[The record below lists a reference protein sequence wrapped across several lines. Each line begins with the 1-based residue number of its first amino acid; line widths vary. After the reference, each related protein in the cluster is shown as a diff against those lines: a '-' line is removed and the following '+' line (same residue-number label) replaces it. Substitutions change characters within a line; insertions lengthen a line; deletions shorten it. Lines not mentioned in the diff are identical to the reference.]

1 MLTVL
6 SLTCLGNGCV
16 GADTSYSQWTVY
28 LFRGKYTYRINRRSG
43 DLIFNSLNFAKIFQM
58 LSGRADAT
66 FAAQPKSSASPT
78 PWSWTHGCTPKSFK
92 VFTRFANGINAPSY
106 SFIDVAIQH
115 WTHYLCDLRV
125 GCSDDLGISDLHQHP
140 SKKIWA
146 WCEVNMCRWRSLAPI
161 LIRVASPTTLF

>member
-28 LFRGKYTYRINRRSG
+28 LFRGKYTYGINRRSG
-43 DLIFNSLNFAKIFQM
+43 DLIFNSLDFAKNFQM
-58 LSGRADAT
+58 LSSRADAT
-66 FAAQPKSSASPT
+66 FAAQLKSSASPT
-78 PWSWTHGCTPKSFK
+78 PWSWTHGPKSFK
-92 VFTRFANGINAPSY
+92 VFTRFANGISAPSY
-106 SFIDVAIQH
+106 SFLDVAIQH

-125 GCSDDLGISDLHQHP
+125 DLNQHP
-140 SKKIWA
+140 SKKTWA